1 MIEKILSDYE
11 LNNVINI
18 EDLTLRQLIE
28 QIKKYESIV
37 ENVSTTKNNLVKEL
51 VVRIERRRHI

>member
-28 QIKKYESIV
+28 QIKK
-37 ENVSTTKNNLVKEL
+37 
-51 VVRIERRRHI
+51 